1 MLKDSFFISIEKH
14 GDRLWIKDRVSGDL
28 EIYTNIVSSVGLMDA
43 IADYSQNRLRKR
55 PAVIVNTANYLEE
68 AGYNKGYKLDGL
80 YICLESWYYNAD
92 IADMMTLAALF
103 YAYGMYYKGIEIDWE
118 FVDITKHYLMGG
130 GYVD

>member
-14 GDRLWIKDRVSGDL
+14 GDRLWVKDRVSGDL

-68 AGYNKGYKLDGL
+68 AGFSKGYGL
-80 YICLESWYYNAD
+80 EGLCIYLESWYENTD
-92 IADMMTLAALF
+92 IADMATLAALF
-103 YAYGMYYKGIEIDWE
+103 YAYGMYYKGIEVDWE